1 MVQDFIW
8 LSSGLILIVCVM
20 SAIIVIDGWRQWC
33 SNKVNISKFSKHFVI
48 TIVHTYRGQMDEMEG
63 QEKTEFQG
71 EMEKTSLHFRF
82 LRILSIKL
90 SRKVNENDQRQQR
103 YF

>member
-33 SNKVNISKFSKHFVI
+33 SNKVNISKFSKNFVI

-63 QEKTEFQG
+63 QG
-71 EMEKTSLHFRF
+71 EMEKTSLHFKF

>member
-1 MVQDFIW
+1 
-8 LSSGLILIVCVM
+8 M

-33 SNKVNISKFSKHFVI
+33 SNKVISKFSKKFVI
-48 TIVHTYRGQMDEMEG
+48 TIVNTYRGQMDEMEG

-71 EMEKTSLHFRF
+71 EMEKTLLHFRF

-90 SRKVNENDQRQQR
+90 SRKVNEND
-103 YF
+103 